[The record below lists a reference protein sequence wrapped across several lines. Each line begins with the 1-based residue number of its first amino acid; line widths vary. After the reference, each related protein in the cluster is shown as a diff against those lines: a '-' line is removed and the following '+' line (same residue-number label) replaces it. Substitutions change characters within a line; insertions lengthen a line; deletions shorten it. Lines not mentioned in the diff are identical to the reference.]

1 MKPKKLL
8 QLDKEQEEILLDE
21 LRAYMRDEL
30 DMDMGNLPAKFLL
43 DFMVQLIGPKIYDQA
58 ISDTEPWLYD
68 RFTGILEDLSVLK
81 KD

>member
-8 QLDKEQEEILLDE
+8 QLDKEQEEIMLDE
-21 LRAYMRDEL
+21 LRAYMSDEL
-30 DMDMGNLPAKFLL
+30 DMDIGNLPAKFLL
-43 DFMVQLIGPKIYDQA
+43 DFMVELIGPKIYDQA

-68 RFTGILEDLSVLK
+68 RFTGILEDLSILK

>member
-1 MKPKKLL
+1 MKNKKLL
-8 QLDKEQEEILLDE
+8 QLDKEEEEVLLDE

-43 DFMVQLIGPKIYDQA
+43 DFMVDLIGPKIYDQA
-58 ISDTEPWLYD
+58 ISDAEPWLYD

>member
-8 QLDKEQEEILLDE
+8 QLDKEQEEVLLDE
-21 LRAYMRDEL
+21 LRAYMSDEL
-30 DMDMGNLPAKFLL
+30 DMELGNLPAKFLL

-58 ISDTEPWLYD
+58 ISDAEPWLYD

>member
-8 QLDKEQEEILLDE
+8 QLDKEQEEVLIDE
-21 LRAYMRDEL
+21 LRAYMSDEL
-30 DMDMGNLPAKFLL
+30 DIDIGNLPAKFLL
-43 DFMVQLIGPKIYDQA
+43 DFMVELIGPKIYDQA
-58 ISDTEPWLYD
+58 ISDAEPWLYD

>member
-8 QLDKEQEEILLDE
+8 QLDKEQEKVLLDE
-21 LRAYMRDEL
+21 LRAYMGDEL
-30 DMDMGNLPAKFLL
+30 DIDIGNLPAKFLL
-43 DFMVQLIGPKIYDQA
+43 DFMVELIGPKIYDQA
-58 ISDTEPWLYD
+58 ISDAEPWLYD

>member
-8 QLDKEQEEILLDE
+8 QLDKEQEEVLLDE
-21 LRAYMRDEL
+21 LRAYMSDEL
-30 DMDMGNLPAKFLL
+30 DIDIGNLPAKFLL

-58 ISDTEPWLYD
+58 ISDAEPWLYD

>member
-21 LRAYMRDEL
+21 LRAYMSDEL
-30 DMDMGNLPAKFLL
+30 DMDIGNLPAKFLL

-58 ISDTEPWLYD
+58 LNDAEPWLYE

>member
-8 QLDKEQEEILLDE
+8 QLDKEQEEVLLDE
-21 LRAYMRDEL
+21 LRAYMSDEL
-30 DMDMGNLPAKFLL
+30 DIDIGNLPAKFLL
-43 DFMVQLIGPKIYDQA
+43 DFIVELIGPKIYDQA
-58 ISDTEPWLYD
+58 ISDAEPWLYD

>member
-1 MKPKKLL
+1 MKHKKLL
-8 QLDKEQEEILLDE
+8 QLDKEEEEVLLDE
-21 LRAYMRDEL
+21 LRAYMSDEL
-30 DMDMGNLPAKFLL
+30 DMDIGNLPAKFLL
-43 DFMVQLIGPKIYDQA
+43 DFMVDLIGPKIYDQA

>member
-21 LRAYMRDEL
+21 LRAYMSDEL
-30 DMDMGNLPAKFLL
+30 DMDIGNLPAKFLL
-43 DFMVQLIGPKIYDQA
+43 DFIVELIGPKIYDQA
-58 ISDTEPWLYD
+58 ISDAEPWLYD

>member
-21 LRAYMRDEL
+21 LRAYMSDEL
-30 DMDMGNLPAKFLL
+30 DMDIGNLPAKFLL

-58 ISDTEPWLYD
+58 ISDAEPWLYD

>member
-21 LRAYMRDEL
+21 LRAYMSDEL
-30 DMDMGNLPAKFLL
+30 DMDIGNLPAKFLL
-43 DFMVQLIGPKIYDQA
+43 DFIVELIGPKIYDQA
-58 ISDTEPWLYD
+58 ISDAEPWLYD

-81 KD
+81 KN

>member
-8 QLDKEQEEILLDE
+8 QLDKEQEEVLLDE
-21 LRAYMRDEL
+21 LRAYMSDEL
-30 DMDMGNLPAKFLL
+30 NMDIGNLPAKFLL
-43 DFMVQLIGPKIYDQA
+43 DFMVELIGPKIYDQA
-58 ISDTEPWLYD
+58 ISDAEPWLYD

>member
-21 LRAYMRDEL
+21 LRAYMSNEL
-30 DMDMGNLPAKFLL
+30 DIDIGNLPAKFLL
-43 DFMVQLIGPKIYDQA
+43 DFMVELIGPKIYDQA

>member
-43 DFMVQLIGPKIYDQA
+43 DFMVELIGPKIYDQA

>member
-21 LRAYMRDEL
+21 LRAYMSDEL
-30 DMDMGNLPAKFLL
+30 DIDIGNLPAKFLL
-43 DFMVQLIGPKIYDQA
+43 DFMVELIGPKIYDQA

>member
-21 LRAYMRDEL
+21 LRAYMSDEL
-30 DMDMGNLPAKFLL
+30 DMDIGNLPAKFVL
-43 DFMVQLIGPKIYDQA
+43 DFIVELIGPKIYDQA

>member
-8 QLDKEQEEILLDE
+8 QLDKEQEEVLLDE
-21 LRAYMRDEL
+21 LRAYMSDEL
-30 DMDMGNLPAKFLL
+30 DMNIGNLPAKFLL
-43 DFMVQLIGPKIYDQA
+43 DFMVELIGPKIYDQA
-58 ISDTEPWLYD
+58 ISDAEPWLYD

>member
-8 QLDKEQEEILLDE
+8 QLDKEQEEVLIDE
-21 LRAYMRDEL
+21 LRAYMSDEL
-30 DMDMGNLPAKFLL
+30 DIDIGNLPAKFLL
-43 DFMVQLIGPKIYDQA
+43 DFMVELIGPKIYDQA

>member
-8 QLDKEQEEILLDE
+8 QLDKEQEEVLLDE
-21 LRAYMRDEL
+21 LRAYMSDEL
-30 DMDMGNLPAKFLL
+30 DIDIGNLPAKFLL

-58 ISDTEPWLYD
+58 ISDAEPWLYE
-68 RFTGILEDLSVLK
+68 RFMGILEDSHALK

>member
-8 QLDKEQEEILLDE
+8 QLDKEQEEIMLDE
-21 LRAYMRDEL
+21 LRAYMSDEL
-30 DMDMGNLPAKFLL
+30 DMDIGNLPAKFLL
-43 DFMVQLIGPKIYDQA
+43 DFIVELIGPKIYDQA

-68 RFTGILEDLSVLK
+68 RFTGILEDLSILK

>member
-21 LRAYMRDEL
+21 LRAYMSDEL
-30 DMDMGNLPAKFLL
+30 DMDIGNLPAKFLL
-43 DFMVQLIGPKIYDQA
+43 DFIVELIGPKIYDQA

>member
-21 LRAYMRDEL
+21 LRAYMSDEL
-30 DMDMGNLPAKFLL
+30 DMDIGNLPAKFLL

>member
-8 QLDKEQEEILLDE
+8 QLDKEQEEVLLDE
-21 LRAYMRDEL
+21 LRAYMSDEL
-30 DMDMGNLPAKFLL
+30 DMDIGNLPAKFLL
-43 DFMVQLIGPKIYDQA
+43 DFVVELIGPKIYDQA
-58 ISDTEPWLYD
+58 ISDAEPWLYH

>member
-8 QLDKEQEEILLDE
+8 QLDKEQEEVLLDE
-21 LRAYMRDEL
+21 LRAYMSDEL
-30 DMDMGNLPAKFLL
+30 DVDIGNLPAKFLL

>member
-1 MKPKKLL
+1 MKNKKLL
-8 QLDKEQEEILLDE
+8 QLDKEEEEVLLDE

-43 DFMVQLIGPKIYDQA
+43 DFMVDLIGPKIYDQA
-58 ISDTEPWLYD
+58 ISDAEPWLYN

-81 KD
+81 KA